1 MTAERYVKEVG
12 KLLKCRASRKKEIKR
27 QLLSEINSTVSK
39 GENLEDV
46 LGRMGIPWDYANRYN
61 DNFDKAERRAAKRER
76 TLKIWGIVLLVIAVL
91 IAAIYWKLPKWSDIS
106 ESTVFSEEQV
116 KAQAEEIIRLYSSN
130 DFQAVTAYMN
140 EDMKQVLNAATL
152 QYTKSQMKEEFGE
165 LLAFGNMYASEA
177 KQNGERYA
185 MVQVSVSYANTSV
198 TYTITFD
205 EEMKLAG
212 FFVK

>member
-1 MTAERYVKEVG
+1 MTRLQG
-12 KLLKCRASRKKEIKR
+12 
-27 QLLSEINSTVSK
+27 
-39 GENLEDV
+39 GESLEDV

-61 DNFDKAERRAAKRER
+61 DNFDKAERKAAKRER
-76 TLKIWGIVLLVIAVL
+76 ALKIWGIVLLLLAVL
-91 IAAIYWKLPKWSDIS
+91 AAVIYWKLPKWSDIS

-116 KAQAEEIIRLYSSN
+116 KAQAEEIIRLYSDN
-130 DFQAVTAYMN
+130 NFEAVTAYMN
-140 EDMKQVLNAATL
+140 DEMKQVLNAATL

-177 KQNGERYA
+177 KQNGIRYA
-185 MVQVSVSYANTSV
+185 MVQVSVSYSNMSV